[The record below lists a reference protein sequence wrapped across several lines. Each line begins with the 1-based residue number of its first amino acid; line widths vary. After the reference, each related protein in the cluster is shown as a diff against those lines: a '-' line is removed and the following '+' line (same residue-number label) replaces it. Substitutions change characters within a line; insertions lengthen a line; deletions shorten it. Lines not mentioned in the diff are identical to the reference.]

1 MSYKG
6 TINLKVFAGV
16 AKPNPKMGQALGPL
30 GLNMMKFCDE
40 FNKRTSHIRPDV
52 LLKVRLTAFDDRT
65 FKFQVKPPETTW
77 FLHKICAQEKFTP
90 FPGHDD

>member
-6 TINLKVFAGV
+6 TINLKVFAGI

-40 FNKRTSHIRPDV
+40 FNKKTSHNCN
-52 LLKVRLTAFDDRT
+52 LKFR
-65 FKFQVKPPETTW
+65 
-77 FLHKICAQEKFTP
+77 AQYNTYSK
-90 FPGHDD
+90 